1 MVTKEQFHQ
10 IWEKFDRKFLHE
22 LWNMDAV
29 ELVQHHVEVQNSY
42 SDLQEAANRADRYM
56 SDVYKIMKMK
66 QRLKVEKD
74 AIEGTD
80 V

>member
-1 MVTKEQFHQ
+1 
-10 IWEKFDRKFLHE
+10 
-22 LWNMDAV
+22 MDAV

>member
-22 LWNMDAV
+22 LWNMDAR
-29 ELVQHHVEVQNSY
+29 ELVEHHVEVQTSY
-42 SDLQEAANRADRYM
+42 SDLQDAANRAERYM
-56 SDVYKIMKMK
+56 NDVYKIMKMK
-66 QRLKVEKD
+66 QRLKVEQD

-80 V
+80 R